1 MRPLRLGW
9 RLTRVVLFRD
19 VHGGKL
25 LVYQS
30 FILLAAVTFAPEI
43 VMVAPE
49 IDAAVKVAPEI
60 DAVVAVALEVVTFRG
75 VHGGKL

>member
-1 MRPLRLGW
+1 MALE
-9 RLTRVVLFRD
+9 VD
-19 VHGGKL
+19 
-25 LVYQS
+25 
-30 FILLAAVTFAPEI
+30 AAVTFVPEI

-49 IDAAVKVAPEI
+49 IVAAVKVAPEI